1 MNSKF
6 KVQGSKSKVQ
16 SLKLF
21 CLFVLIFFAN
31 SCGLSVPNLEQAEC
45 SQARIRVKEFYSFH
59 FGNDMKPSSEN
70 LLQREKF
77 ISADLIRQLQQ
88 QTGETQDYFTKTEEY
103 PKAFSV
109 GKCEVISPENAAFEI
124 LLFWKNDVR
133 SEQRG
138 IKVETVKENNNW
150 LINKVENK

>member
-1 MNSKF
+1 MNSNSKF
-6 KVQGSKSKVQ
+6 QIPKITC
-16 SLKLF
+16 F
-21 CLFVLIFFAN
+21 LIFIVLTT

-70 LLQREKF
+70 LQQREKF
-77 ISADLIRQLQQ
+77 ISADLIRQLER
-88 QTGETQDYFTKTEEY
+88 QTGETQDYFTKTEDY

-109 GKCEVISPENAAFEI
+109 GKCEVISPENTVFEV

-133 SEQRG
+133 SEQRE

-150 LINKVENK
+150 LVNKVENK